1 MSGSAGCR
9 ADQCGSTANKG
20 PVTGMGD
27 DDESLATLDSGGCVD
42 SVALVLLDGERFAGK
57 GRLINLEICVLG
69 DNTAIGRDDS
79 TL

>member
-1 MSGSAGCR
+1 
-9 ADQCGSTANKG
+9 
-20 PVTGMGD
+20 MGD